1 MNPFFTDSEP
11 SFNLPNISAIGL
23 RPQTPRESL
32 NDSPASYKS
41 GQQPIPAISGACVNG
56 PLEFI
61 EKQTHIKMKAY
72 LTITTMAAALAV
84 ATLTPQRASAAD
96 PMTPAVAQP
105 DIVAA
110 AASKSELSTLVTAI
124 KAAELVTVLQG
135 QGPFTVFAPTDAA
148 FKKLPAGQLEDLL
161 KPENR
166 MKLATILKGHFIKG
180 RVKASDVKAGE
191 VKTLDGEE
199 VEIAVQ
205 NGKVSYGNAAVVATD
220 ISTSNGVIHEIDT
233 VVIED

>member
-1 MNPFFTDSEP
+1 M
-11 SFNLPNISAIGL
+11 
-23 RPQTPRESL
+23 TP
-32 NDSPASYKS
+32 
-41 GQQPIPAISGACVNG
+41 
-56 PLEFI
+56 
-61 EKQTHIKMKAY
+61 Y

-96 PMTPAVAQP
+96 PMAPASAMP

-124 KAAELVTVLQG
+124 KAAELVTALQG
-135 QGPFTVFAPTDAA
+135 QGPFTVFAPTNAA

-166 MKLATILKGHFIKG
+166 MKLAKILKGHVIKG
-180 RVKASDVKAGE
+180 RVKAAEVKAGE
-191 VKTLDGEE
+191 VKTLDGKD

-205 NGKVSYGNAAVVATD
+205 NGKVSYGDATVVATD
-220 ISTSNGVIHEIDT
+220 IITANGVIHEIDT

>member
-1 MNPFFTDSEP
+1 
-11 SFNLPNISAIGL
+11 
-23 RPQTPRESL
+23 
-32 NDSPASYKS
+32 
-41 GQQPIPAISGACVNG
+41 
-56 PLEFI
+56 
-61 EKQTHIKMKAY
+61 MKAY

-84 ATLTPQRASAAD
+84 ATLTLQRASAAD

-135 QGPFTVFAPTDAA
+135 QGPFTVFAPTNAA
-148 FKKLPAGQLEDLL
+148 FKKLPEGQLEELL

-166 MKLATILKGHFIKG
+166 MKLAKILKGHVIKG
-180 RVKASDVKAGE
+180 RVKAADVKAGE